1 MRFTLITIGMKNSN
15 LTICDATIHPGEV
28 ANLALPLPELYSCT
42 SFYMPIKVVH
52 GKYTGPCL
60 LIFSALKGDE
70 LNGLEIINR
79 LLAPEKLKNLCGTL
93 ITIPVLNVLSLVNHL
108 KTASYEVNLERC
120 FPGNEHGTYGERIAH
135 LFSKEILAKA
145 DYCIELQSGSLNHD
159 ILPQVYS
166 DLNNAKC
173 KKLAQSFAA
182 PVITNMPAKTN
193 SLRQTAERL
202 NIPLLIYQAGEALR
216 FNESAIALGLN
227 GIYKVMEA
235 LNMLPEPVEKASEEF
250 RSIFSEDQDWI
261 YSHKS
266 GVLTSNI
273 ELGQLIH
280 KKQIIGLIN
289 DPFGA
294 GSPEPIKAPMDG
306 IVVGI
311 NRHPLIY
318 EGQSIFK
325 IASFLDNS
333 RAETALEIWGE
344 TLADEKVTRE

>member
-1 MRFTLITIGMKNSN
+1 MKNSN
-15 LTICDATIHPGEV
+15 LTICNATIHPGEI

-52 GKYTGPCL
+52 GKQAGPCM

-70 LNGLEIINR
+70 LNGMEIINR
-79 LLAPEKLKNLCGTL
+79 LLNPEKLKNLKGTL
-93 ITIPVLNVLSLVNHL
+93 IAIPVLNVLSLVNHL
-108 KTASYEVNLERC
+108 KTLSYEINLERC
-120 FPGNEHGTYGERIAH
+120 FPGTEHGTYGERIAYI
-135 LFSKEILAKA
+135 FTKEILSKA

-159 ILPQVYS
+159 ILPQIYC
-166 DLNNAKC
+166 DITDAHC
-173 KKLAQSFAA
+173 KNLAQHFAA
-182 PVITNMPAKTN
+182 PVITNVPKKTN
-193 SLRQTAERL
+193 SLRQTTEKL

-216 FNESAIALGLN
+216 FNDAAISLGLN
-227 GIYKVMEA
+227 GIYKTLHA
-235 LNMLPEPVEKASEEF
+235 LGMLSENLVNNMSQSQFKP
-250 RSIFSEDQDWI
+250 IFSEDQDWI

-266 GVLTSNI
+266 GILTSEV

-294 GSPEPIKAPMDG
+294 SSPESIKAPSDG

-325 IASFLDNS
+325 IASFLDNN
-333 RAETALEIWGE
+333 RAETAIEAWGHQVE
-344 TLADEKVTRE
+344 